1 MENARLYGEVHQTG
15 AALRQANE
23 ELERRVEER
32 TRELRQAQASLV
44 ETARLVGMSEVAA
57 NVLHDVGN
65 ALTSLMVDTQQM
77 RQMVKGLRVDRVVK
91 VFQLLEEHRG
101 NLKDFAT
108 RDPRGRDLF
117 VYMPNLAARL
127 TQEQESLRQGL
138 EAMAHNV
145 ERVRTIIHLQQRY
158 PKATLLV
165 EECDLAEVL
174 EEALRLQAGAL
185 ERANVQVTKELA
197 SLPPVKMDK
206 HRVMQ
211 ILLNLLS
218 NARQAMEPVSPGRRT
233 LGLRLTED
241 ARGVCIQVKD
251 SGIGIAPEVRGSLF
265 QQGFTT
271 RKEGNG
277 IGLHSSALA
286 AQLMGGQLTLE
297 SGGPGKGAT
306 ATLVLPRAEA
316 GSAAPS
322 AAG

>member
-1 MENARLYGEVHQTG
+1 
-15 AALRQANE
+15 
-23 ELERRVEER
+23 
-32 TRELRQAQASLV
+32 
-44 ETARLVGMSEVAA
+44 
-57 NVLHDVGN
+57 
-65 ALTSLMVDTQQM
+65 
-77 RQMVKGLRVDRVVK
+77 
-91 VFQLLEEHRG
+91 
-101 NLKDFAT
+101 
-108 RDPRGRDLF
+108 
-117 VYMPNLAARL
+117 
-127 TQEQESLRQGL
+127 
-138 EAMAHNV
+138 
-145 ERVRTIIHLQQRY
+145 
-158 PKATLLV
+158 
-165 EECDLAEVL
+165 
-174 EEALRLQAGAL
+174 
-185 ERANVQVTKELA
+185 
-197 SLPPVKMDK
+197 
-206 HRVMQ
+206 MQ

-316 GSAAPS
+316 GTAAPS